1 MGKSAQHA
9 INVLGHIRRI
19 GGLLADSLGFRL
31 NYLPGPEERTRH
43 IQVAT
48 VIGIAVVFPFA
59 LLNIYA
65 YNMAPL
71 GQAELF
77 AVFFLLA
84 PAAAVGQYPALV
96 GLAET
101 LIVLATLVILVAL
114 MLFGGVEGT
123 GIFWIY
129 TAPFLFFFLKDQR
142 QGWWHSLL
150 FIGVAALYLRIIAPR
165 LSFAYPHSPVVA
177 LHLLFS
183 LGFYTL
189 VAAAFNKMRSSF
201 EQQLQQRV
209 DEKTADAKALLE
221 ELQYLATHDS
231 LTGLPNRT
239 TLRDVLDQEIEQARS
254 TGQGLMVCY
263 LRIERLFEL
272 TNILG
277 TESGDNLVR
286 QIADHLRR
294 ITGAD
299 GALARTNR
307 DEFVIVHR
315 LACPT
320 ADPGVLGQLIAD
332 QQFSTREQGY
342 SLYLEFTQGV
352 AVFPDHSDNANA
364 LLNKAEQA
372 LLLAR
377 KSGQQWLVYDVKQE
391 ETFVSHHLLF
401 GRLREALFNHHL
413 QVYFQPQVSLK
424 TRRVI
429 GAEALAR
436 WFDPVNGPI
445 PPYQF
450 IPVAEESGLIRPL
463 TRWLIGECLR
473 ECARW
478 HRSGLDLDISLNLSA
493 MNLLDPGLRSDLQ
506 QAQAET
512 GVPPARVNLEITES
526 CFMASPE
533 RAMDMIHAL
542 HGDGF
547 RLSIDDYGTG
557 FASLSY
563 LKNLP
568 ISELKIDQSFV
579 RKLLENPGDQ
589 AIIASTIDLA
599 HNFRLSV
606 VAEGVEDEVTA
617 RWLLSRGCDIG
628 QGYCFA
634 KPMPMDEFITLALER
649 GTGHTPQEQHH
660 EDHSHQ

>member
-1 MGKSAQHA
+1 MTNMNGERWVISK
-9 INVLGHIRRI
+9 VTRRI
-19 GGLLADSLGFRL
+19 GALLADSLGFRL
-31 NYLPGPEERTRH
+31 NYLPGPEERSGH

-65 YNMAPL
+65 YDMVPL
-71 GQAELF
+71 GQAEMF
-77 AVFFLLA
+77 AVFFLLG
-84 PAAAVGQYPALV
+84 PAAALGRYPALV

-123 GIFWIY
+123 GIFWVY

-142 QGWWHSLL
+142 QGWWYSLL
-150 FIGVAALYLRIIAPR
+150 FIGVAALYLRVIGPQ
-165 LSFAYPHSPVVA
+165 LSFAYPYSPVMA

-277 TESGDNLVR
+277 AESGDNLVR
-286 QIADHLRR
+286 QIAHHLRR
-294 ITGAD
+294 ITEAH

-315 LACPT
+315 LQRPT
-320 ADPGVLGQLIAD
+320 ADPGVLGQFIAD

-352 AVFPDHSDNANA
+352 AVFPDHSDDANT

-377 KSGQQWLVYDVKQE
+377 KSGQQWLVFDVKQQE
-391 ETFVSHHLLF
+391 IFVSHHLLF

-413 QVYFQPQVSLK
+413 QVYFQPQVSLV

-436 WFDPVNGPI
+436 WFDPVNGPV

-473 ECARW
+473 ECSRW

-493 MNLLDPGLRSDLQ
+493 MNLIDPGLRRELQ
-506 QAQAET
+506 QALAET

-533 RAMDMIHAL
+533 RAMEMIHAL

-568 ISELKIDQSFV
+568 INELKIDQSFV
-579 RKLLENPGDQ
+579 RKLLDNSGDQ

-599 HNFRLSV
+599 HNFKLLV
-606 VAEGVEDEVTA
+606 VAEGVEDETTA
-617 RWLLSRGCDIG
+617 HWLHSRGCDIG

-634 KPMPMDEFITLALER
+634 KPMPVDEFVTFASEH
-649 GTGHTPQEQHH
+649 GTGRELPEHNH
-660 EDHSHQ
+660 ENHSHQ